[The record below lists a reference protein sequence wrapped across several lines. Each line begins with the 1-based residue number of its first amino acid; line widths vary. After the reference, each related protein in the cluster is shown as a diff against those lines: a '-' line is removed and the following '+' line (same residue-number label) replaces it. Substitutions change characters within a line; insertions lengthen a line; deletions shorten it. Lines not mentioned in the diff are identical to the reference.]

1 MRDRIVGL
9 LLGSALLAM
18 TATVAQAQDLP
29 ETKLSVV
36 GAIGIHPQYLN
47 YEKPFWT
54 DRIPQRSNGKVTTI
68 VKPWTELGLK
78 GPEVLKMVQRGNFQI
93 GTVNLPYNSGETAVI
108 DAHDLPGLAPAFD
121 DLKKVTAAWRPVLSE
136 TLEKEFGVR
145 VLAMFS
151 YSAQVLYCRDEF
163 KSIAEIKGRKVRTS
177 GAAQAN
183 FVESLGGAGINVNF
197 GEVQQALDRGV
208 IDCAITGAYSGYSA
222 KWYESSKFISPLAI
236 NWGVQAVVANV
247 AAWNKLDPKVRDF
260 ITAEL
265 KTFEAEV
272 TDLAERE
279 TKTGILC
286 NTTGPCESG
295 KPGGMKAVVPVPQD
309 AEILKQSLQ
318 NAVLPDFAKRCGAPC
333 VDKWNATVG
342 AAVNLKAAAK

>member
-1 MRDRIVGL
+1 MKQGLFGL
-9 LLGSALLAM
+9 LLGAAVLGLSGAA
-18 TATVAQAQDLP
+18 VQAQDLP

-36 GAIGIHPQYLN
+36 GAIGIHPQYQN

-54 DRIPQRSNGKVTTI
+54 DRIAQRSNGKVTVA

-78 GPEVLKMVQRGNFQI
+78 GPEVLKLVQRGNFQI
-93 GTVNLPYNSGETAVI
+93 GTVNLPYNSGESAFV
-108 DAHDLPGLAPAFD
+108 DAHDLPGLAPGFD

-136 TLEKEFGVR
+136 VLEKEFGVK

-163 KSIAEIKGRKVRTS
+163 RSIADIKGRKVRTS

-222 KWYESSKFISPLAI
+222 KWYESSKFVSPLAI
-236 NWGVQAVVANV
+236 NWGVQAVVANI

-260 ITAEL
+260 IAAEI
-265 KTFEAEV
+265 KTFEGEV
-272 TDLAERE
+272 VALAERE

-286 NTTGPCESG
+286 NADGPCETG
-295 KPGGMKAVVPVPQD
+295 KPGGMKVVNPTPED
-309 AEILKQSLQ
+309 SAILKRSLET
-318 NAVLPDFAKRCGAPC
+318 AVLPDFAKRCGAEC
-333 VDKWNATVG
+333 TTKWNATVG
-342 AAVNLKAAAK
+342 TAVNMKAVAK